1 MNGMTQRQR
10 VRKPKAAD
18 KGRYKL
24 AVYFHDHDDKNG
36 RAKYFWSNAQQDK
49 KGVSINRLKRMVTVK
64 WQGKVNWAAI
74 YENGAPICK
83 FNEETQW
90 QTV

>member
-1 MNGMTQRQR
+1 MTGTEPRQR

-24 AVYFHDHDDKNG
+24 GVYFHNHDDKNG
-36 RAKYFWSNAQQDK
+36 RAKYFWSNTQQDK
-49 KGVSINRLKRMVTVK
+49 KGISVNRLKKMVTVK

-74 YENGAPICK
+74 YENGIQVCK

-90 QTV
+90 TL